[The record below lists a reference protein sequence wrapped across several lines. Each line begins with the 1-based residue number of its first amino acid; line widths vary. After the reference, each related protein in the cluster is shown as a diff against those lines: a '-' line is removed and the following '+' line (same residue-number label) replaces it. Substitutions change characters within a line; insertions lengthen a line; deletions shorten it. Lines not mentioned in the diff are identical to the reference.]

1 MYYIDLKT
9 ATNHIKLTSSYITNV
24 ERISYD
30 DKKTN
35 LRKNIK
41 RKCLNGD
48 VYDGEIDSGNGK
60 FDGNGKMMFANKEEY
75 TGEWKDG
82 KMHGNGKM
90 MFANKEEYTGEW
102 KDGKMHGN
110 GKIVFHDG
118 SYFQGVF
125 DNGNPV
131 NGLYDRGDGVVYQGK
146 VAQNYAP
153 FGNGTMKYPNHLEES
168 GFFKDGILLN
178 GVRDFYNPE
187 NIDAF
192 EQAKLKLQGVT
203 RRIERGEFSMIG

>member
-60 FDGNGKMMFANKEEY
+60 FD
-75 TGEWKDG
+75 
-82 KMHGNGKM
+82 GNGKM